1 MSFAVRVKRGATG
14 ALALAT
20 FVGAMILGTSAV
32 ASATTDANANPYGQT
47 PAQIAAQKLV
57 THPQLDWMGS
67 TIRAHEHQQGTPL
80 LATAVSGTPG
90 LDVSAY
96 QGSVNWGGVAANGGR
111 FAYVKATEGTYYTNP
126 DFTQQYEGSYNA
138 GLIRG
143 SYHFATPNTTSGA
156 TQADYFV
163 AHGGGW
169 SKDGKTLP
177 GLLDIEYNPYGAEC
191 YGLSASSMVS
201 WILSFSNEYHA
212 KTTVWPVIYTTTD
225 WWSTCTGN
233 RGDFSSTNPLMI
245 ACYCSSPG
253 TMPYHWSI
261 QTIWQ
266 YADSGTFPGDQD
278 AFNGDITRVQ
288 ALANG

>member
-1 MSFAVRVKRGATG
+1 MKFSARLRRGAIG
-14 ALALAT
+14 ALAVAT
-20 FVGAMILGTSAV
+20 FAGALLLGAGAT
-32 ASATTDANANPYGQT
+32 ASATTDNPFHQT
-47 PAQIAAQKLV
+47 AAQLAAQRLV

-67 TIRAHEHQQGTPL
+67 TIKSHEPQMAKALVTPNV
-80 LATAVSGTPG
+80 AVSGTPG
-90 LDVSAY
+90 LDVSSF
-96 QGSVNWGGVAANGGR
+96 QGAVNWASVAANGAK
-111 FAYVKATEGTYYTNP
+111 FAYMKATEGTYYQNP
-126 DFTQQYEGSYNA
+126 DFTQQYNGSFSN

-143 SYHFATPNTTSGA
+143 AYHFATPNTTTGA
-156 TQADYFV
+156 VQADYFV

-191 YGLSASSMVS
+191 YGLSQAGMVS

-212 KTTVWPVIYTTTD
+212 KTTRWPVIYTTTD

-233 RGDFSSTNPLMI
+233 KGDFSSTNPLML
-245 ACYCSSPG
+245 ACYCSTPG
-253 TMPYHWSI
+253 AMPFHWPL

-266 YADSGTFPGDQD
+266 FADAGTFPGDQD
-278 AFNGDITRVQ
+278 VFNGDITRVQ